1 MVTGVARHVGARF
14 VQLLQADPDITRVIG
29 VDVVPPQHDLGD
41 AEFVRIDIRDPVT
54 SDLINDARVD
64 TVVHAGVVATPSSA
78 GGRDTMKEIN
88 VIGTMQLLS
97 ACQRAPVLRKLVVK
111 SSTSVYGSSPH
122 DPALFTE
129 DSEPNVLARSGY
141 AKDSVEVEGC
151 VRGFARRRPD
161 VVVTTLRFA
170 NFMGPQVK
178 TTLTSYFSLP
188 AVPTILGFDPRLQF
202 VHEHDGLHVMWQAT
216 VNDRPGTFNVAGSG
230 VMLLSQA
237 IRRAGRPN
245 VPVPHPVAPLIG
257 LAMRRARLAD
267 FSPEQ
272 VRFLSYGRVVDTT
285 VLRDVFGYRPRYSTR
300 DAFDEFVKGH
310 ALRGP
315 LSPDKVE
322 AFENTV
328 LDIID
333 SWRRGSVD
341 G

>member
-14 VQLLQADPDITRVIG
+14 VQLLQADADITRVIG
-29 VDVVPPQHDLGD
+29 VDAAPPKHDLGD
-41 AEFVRIDIRDPVT
+41 AEFVGIDIRDPVT
-54 SDLINDARVD
+54 SDLINDFGVD

-78 GGRDTMKEIN
+78 GPRDTMKEIN

-97 ACQRAPVLRKLVVK
+97 ACQRAAKVRKIVVK
-111 SSTSVYGSSPH
+111 SSTAVYGSSPH

-129 DSEPNVLARSGY
+129 DTEPNALARGGY
-141 AKDSVEVEGC
+141 ANDSVEVEGY
-151 VRGFARRRPD
+151 VRGFSRRRPD

-178 TTLTSYFSLP
+178 TVLTSYFSLP
-188 AVPTILGFDPRLQF
+188 AVPTVLGYDPRLQF
-202 VHEHDGLHVMWQAT
+202 IHEHDGLQVMWRAT
-216 VNDRPGTFNVAGSG
+216 VEDRPGTFNVAGSG

-245 VPVPHPVAPLIG
+245 VPVPHPLAPVVA

-272 VRFLSYGRVVDTT
+272 VRFLSYGRVVDTQA
-285 VLRDVFGYRPRYSTR
+285 LRDVFGYRPRYSTR
-300 DAFDEFVKGH
+300 QAFDEFVQGH
-310 ALRGP
+310 RLRGP
-315 LSPDKVE
+315 LSAENVA
-322 AFENTV
+322 AFEDML
-328 LDIID
+328 LDVIG
-333 SWRRGSVD
+333 SWRRRSVH